1 MNLFFSN
8 LRYLFLGY
16 YGMKMVD
23 FYIDFLCDVMGSC
36 CIFVDLIERGGRI
49 KDDNCGLG
57 CLNKKIEC

>member
-36 CIFVDLIERGGRI
+36 CIFVDLIERGGG
-49 KDDNCGLG
+49 GLRM
-57 CLNKKIEC
+57 IIVV